1 MARIL
6 IIDGEKKLQNSL
18 SRMLKEEGYEA
29 HAVFTAEEAIILFET
44 HSIDVVVAQIDL
56 PGRSGIELVE
66 HISDRGLDI
75 KTILLT
81 DKPSMESVRAATWA
95 GAFDY
100 LVRPVPHKTL
110 SRVVNCATKVKS
122 LYSQKAGDTPV
133 KSTPQITDPALD
145 AQFA

>member
-1 MARIL
+1 MTRIL
-6 IIDGEKKLQNSL
+6 IIDGEQKLQNSL
-18 SRMLKEEGYEA
+18 ARMLNEEGYEA
-29 HAVFTAEEAIILFET
+29 HAVFTAEEAINFFET

-66 HISDRGLDI
+66 HISARGLDI
-75 KTILLT
+75 QTILLT

-100 LVRPVPHKTL
+100 LIRPVPHKTL
-110 SRVVNCATKVKS
+110 SRVVNCASKVKS
-122 LYSQKAGDTPV
+122 LGPQKAGATPV
-133 KSTPQITDPALD
+133 KSTPNIAEPAVD